1 MAQPGENTVN
11 SSIEQENEITLNV
24 NYIYT
29 QDRNLSV
36 WFLYFKQEQ

>member
-1 MAQPGENTVN
+1 MVQPGENTVN

-36 WFLYFKQEQ
+36 WFSDFKQEQ

>member
-1 MAQPGENTVN
+1 MAQPGDNTVS

-36 WFLYFKQEQ
+36 